1 MCGEGLGSTD
11 STVGR
16 PLAEIFYSV
25 VISLESANNNIKHK
39 LLNADD
45 VCVSVCDV
53 GNHDCDVTTV
63 TLTVID
69 AILLSSECSEEIAVP
84 WGDWME

>member
-25 VISLESANNNIKHK
+25 VISLESANNNNKQP
-39 LLNADD
+39 LSSADD
-45 VCVSVCDV
+45 VCVSVCD
-53 GNHDCDVTTV
+53 GENHDCDVTTV